1 MAERTTQTP
10 MSESCW
16 PSKKEA
22 FQIGLALGHSLAT
35 VDIHKMQ
42 QQPPPTH
49 GTGWMTFRGM
59 ADGVRTLVG
68 YFTAAHKLVLLWRAI
83 SLTYIGR
90 EALRWLGWL

>member
-1 MAERTTQTP
+1 MTNTSER
-10 MSESCW
+10 SSW
-16 PSKKEA
+16 PTKRD
-22 FQIGLALGHSLAT
+22 ALDLGYTLGYLQAT
-35 VDIHKMQ
+35 VDIHKM
-42 QQPPPTH
+42 QPPPTH